1 MNKIG
6 IIGDADSVIGFKAF
20 GLDEFTCRTGNEASE
35 ILHSIIKED
44 YGIIFI
50 TEKLYKEIEDEVGR
64 YEDLMIPAIV
74 SIPGREGS
82 QGTGLSNIKRAVEKA
97 VGVDILFGDK

>member
-20 GLDEFTCRTGNEASE
+20 GLDAFSCRTGEEASK
-35 ILHSIIKED
+35 ILHNIIKDD

-50 TEKLYKEIEDEVGR
+50 TETLYKEIEEEIDK

-74 SIPGREGS
+74 SIPGRDGS
-82 QGTGLSNIKRAVEKA
+82 HGTGLSNIKKAVEKA